1 MMALRST
8 FVVAERIICCC
19 RTNHLLLQNESF
31 AARLLLSRDF
41 MHSKT
46 LATTRASPL
55 STDSGYFFACI
66 GYRKAAIMIIA
77 VLFLAVLLITQF
89 GGAVKF
95 GKGVE
100 VAFSRARQLLHDADK
115 ENRNV
120 RPLPLSLAKV
130 KPMRR
135 LG

>member
-1 MMALRST
+1 
-8 FVVAERIICCC
+8 
-19 RTNHLLLQNESF
+19 
-31 AARLLLSRDF
+31 

-55 STDSGYFFACI
+55 STNSGYFFACT
-66 GYRKAAIMIIA
+66 GYWKAAIMIIA
-77 VLFLAVLLITQF
+77 ALFLTILLITQF
-89 GGAVKF
+89 GRAVKL

-100 VAFSRARQLLHDADK
+100 VAFSRARQLLHEADK

-130 KPMRR
+130 RPMRR

>member
-1 MMALRST
+1 
-8 FVVAERIICCC
+8 
-19 RTNHLLLQNESF
+19 
-31 AARLLLSRDF
+31 
-41 MHSKT
+41 
-46 LATTRASPL
+46 
-55 STDSGYFFACI
+55 
-66 GYRKAAIMIIA
+66 MIIA
-77 VLFLAVLLITQF
+77 ALFLAVLLITQF
-89 GGAVKF
+89 GRAVKF